1 MGSETHAKVPVINFS
16 KETLKPGTNSW
27 SLTCKEVRRAI
38 EEYGTFL
45 AIYDKVSEELEKAIY
60 NAGKELFDLP
70 IESKERNNTE
80 RTYHGYVG
88 DVPVIPLHESTG
100 IDNATTLEGVQKFTS
115 LMWPNG
121 NEKFSET
128 VLSYSKLVAELD
140 QMIQKMIFE
149 SYGVDKYFEPHKE
162 SSYYLLRLMKYRVPD
177 ASEGNLGF
185 RPHTDKSF
193 AAIIQQLYLDGLEI
207 ETKDGQWIACELL
220 PYSYVYL
227 AGDALMGW
235 SNGRIQSAKHRV
247 ILNTKE
253 VRYSTGVFSFSTGMI
268 QVPEELVDDQNPLR
282 YKSFDHQSF
291 LRFFETEE
299 GRNAVSPIQ
308 VYSGV

>member
-1 MGSETHAKVPVINFS
+1 MLLVINYVSQPSFRLCSIALKKKRNNYIMGSETHAKVPVINFS

-121 NEKFSET
+121 NEKF
-128 VLSYSKLVAELD
+128 
-140 QMIQKMIFE
+140 
-149 SYGVDKYFEPHKE
+149 
-162 SSYYLLRLMKYRVPD
+162 
-177 ASEGNLGF
+177 
-185 RPHTDKSF
+185 
-193 AAIIQQLYLDGLEI
+193 
-207 ETKDGQWIACELL
+207 
-220 PYSYVYL
+220 
-227 AGDALMGW
+227 
-235 SNGRIQSAKHRV
+235 
-247 ILNTKE
+247 
-253 VRYSTGVFSFSTGMI
+253 
-268 QVPEELVDDQNPLR
+268 R
-282 YKSFDHQSF
+282 YKKLYVF
-291 LRFFETEE
+291 
-299 GRNAVSPIQ
+299 
-308 VYSGV
+308 